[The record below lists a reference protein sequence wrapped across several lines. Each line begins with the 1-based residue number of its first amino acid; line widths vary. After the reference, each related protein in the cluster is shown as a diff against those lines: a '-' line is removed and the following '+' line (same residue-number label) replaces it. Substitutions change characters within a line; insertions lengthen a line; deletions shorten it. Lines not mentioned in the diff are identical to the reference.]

1 MPEPLIF
8 KFEGNLT
15 AEMAERL
22 KVRLKAEVGDRP
34 VVLIDRW
41 VSVVYGDV
49 EGAAE
54 RARAAFHDH
63 HDISG
68 ITNWRELDEGTRELW
83 RNVVRAV
90 YGDG

>member
-22 KVRLKAEVGDRP
+22 KARLKAE
-34 VVLIDRW
+34 
-41 VSVVYGDV
+41 V

-63 HDISG
+63 HDVSG
-68 ITNWRELDEGTRELW
+68 ITSWRELDEGTRELW